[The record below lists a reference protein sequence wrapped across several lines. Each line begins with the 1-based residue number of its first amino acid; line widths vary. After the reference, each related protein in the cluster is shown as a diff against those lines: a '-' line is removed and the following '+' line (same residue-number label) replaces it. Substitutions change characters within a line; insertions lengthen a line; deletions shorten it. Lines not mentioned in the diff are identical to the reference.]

1 LKYIWIV
8 LLSLGVAACGESGR
22 NTASSEAAPPDPGE
36 DTYNKFC
43 FSCHAA
49 GIAGAPRT
57 GDVQSWAPRVAKGR
71 AVLLQSA
78 VEGMPPGMPPMG
90 LCMQCSEAQL
100 AAAIDYM
107 LPEELA
113 ARNSEPA
120 AAGH

>member
-8 LLSLGVAACGESGR
+8 LLSLGVAACGESGGD
-22 NTASSEAAPPDPGE
+22 TASSGAAPPDPGE

-71 AVLLQSA
+71 AVLLQST
-78 VEGMPPGMPPMG
+78 VQGLPPGMPPMG

-100 AAAIDYM
+100 AAAIEYM
-107 LPEELA
+107 LPDELA
-113 ARNSEPA
+113 ARNSVPA